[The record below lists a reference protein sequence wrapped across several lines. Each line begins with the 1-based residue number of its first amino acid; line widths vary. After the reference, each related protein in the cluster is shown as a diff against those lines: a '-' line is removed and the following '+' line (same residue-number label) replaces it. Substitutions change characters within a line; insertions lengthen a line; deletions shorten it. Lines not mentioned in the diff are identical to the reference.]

1 MHFKETYKQK
11 HYRSEVMCLIA
22 FLVFLG
28 SVVFSVKNKL
38 KMTPLLTELS
48 FFSMQLFII
57 LLLSILN
64 QRELVT
70 RPLRPPH
77 II

>member
-38 KMTPLLTELS
+38 KMTPLLTDA
-48 FFSMQLFII
+48 
-57 LLLSILN
+57 
-64 QRELVT
+64 RT
-70 RPLRPPH
+70 D
-77 II
+77 